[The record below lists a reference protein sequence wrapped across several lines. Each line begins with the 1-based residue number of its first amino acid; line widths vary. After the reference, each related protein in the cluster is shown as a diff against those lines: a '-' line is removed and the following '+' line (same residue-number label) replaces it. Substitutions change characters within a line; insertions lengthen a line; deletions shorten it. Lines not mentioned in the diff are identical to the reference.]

1 MVDTSGHSATLPIIT
16 NGAQTFSN
24 SATGFTGTVHETAA
38 GTNVIIRTPSDS
50 GVSGLTLA
58 DSQGDSFLLTGFAN
72 VAAALSGASAGS
84 LTVTGAQNAQVT
96 LGQGNYN
103 VLVSAATPSV
113 SAILTAGSGTDT
125 MTFVGPGT
133 AVFNAG
139 SGTTVI
145 NGGSGPDDVIFGTG
159 TTDVKNNAGADNY
172 TFHAGDGTAT
182 IETFSVAMGDV
193 LNIDKSLQ
201 GSLSESVLGGSTLL
215 SFGSGHSILL
225 GGVTHY
231 DVTQIHWT

>member
-1 MVDTSGHSATLPIIT
+1 
-16 NGAQTFSN
+16 
-24 SATGFTGTVHETAA
+24 
-38 GTNVIIRTPSDS
+38 
-50 GVSGLTLA
+50 
-58 DSQGDSFLLTGFAN
+58 
-72 VAAALSGASAGS
+72 
-84 LTVTGAQNAQVT
+84 
-96 LGQGNYN
+96 
-103 VLVSAATPSV
+103 
-113 SAILTAGSGTDT
+113 

-145 NGGSGPDDVIFGTG
+145 NGGSGPDTVIFGTG

-172 TFHAGDGTAT
+172 TFHAGDGIAT

-201 GSLSESVLGGSTLL
+201 GSLSETVLGGSTLL

-225 GGVTHY
+225 GGIANY
-231 DVTQIHWT
+231 DVTQIHWI